1 MFEALFV
8 KCSEQGIVKAIID
21 DFRNFHKI
29 SGYLQGHNSIGL
41 VLTLQKRIIFQYCI
55 YLFSIAINKIECSY
69 ERYLQRST
77 LFKVHVNA
85 AVTQGCVAILCI

>member
-41 VLTLQKRIIFQYCI
+41 V
-55 YLFSIAINKIECSY
+55 
-69 ERYLQRST
+69 
-77 LFKVHVNA
+77 
-85 AVTQGCVAILCI
+85 